1 MPSGLGPAE
10 VDVRVNVGIHWG
22 ATLMVGQVAT
32 GGRLEGIAL
41 ASKHLLERL
50 GAAEAAE
57 LGIDPDDM
65 TYRTVAEIAGRSE
78 KAVRDA
84 GAISVAAI

>member
-32 GGRLEGIAL
+32 GGRLEVTAP
-41 ASKHLLERL
+41 ATK
-50 GAAEAAE
+50 
-57 LGIDPDDM
+57 
-65 TYRTVAEIAGRSE
+65 
-78 KAVRDA
+78 
-84 GAISVAAI
+84 

>member
-1 MPSGLGPAE
+1 
-10 VDVRVNVGIHWG
+10 
-22 ATLMVGQVAT
+22 
-32 GGRLEGIAL
+32 
-41 ASKHLLERL
+41 
-50 GAAEAAE
+50 
-57 LGIDPDDM
+57 M